1 MKASVIQLQSQ
12 IKKDKNLSDALDIAK
27 DAIEK
32 EQPDLIAFPEMF
44 AFNGGTTEQKKQSA
58 EYIPNGKTS
67 QTLSQFASS
76 NNVCIHGGSIY
87 EHADDKVSNTSVIFN
102 KHGEM
107 IAKYQKIHLFDVTTP
122 NGTSYR
128 ESDNVV
134 PGKKIVSY
142 DHEDFKIG
150 CTICYDVRFP
160 ELFLE
165 LTKLNVDAIVVPASF
180 TYQTGEAHWET
191 LLKCRAIETQ
201 SYILAPAQHGEFPNE
216 HGGYNKTWGDS
227 MIIDPWGKVISRVEN
242 GSGWATAILDKDH
255 IAEIR
260 SNIPLSSHRVL

>member
-1 MKASVIQLQSQ
+1 MKACVIQLQSQ
-12 IKKDKNLSDALDIAK
+12 IKKDKNLSNALDIAK

-165 LTKLNVDAIVVPASF
+165 LIKLNVDAIVVPASF